1 MELEKD
7 DDLLRRKTRAVYD
20 DRVPALKLP
29 VLCTVLLTE
38 QMQTWQELR
47 EGYALLKDVRQRQVQ
62 CRGFTVVLQHNP
74 GRMTST
80 TARVDEEGTRARPCF
95 LCLNNLPEGQKAI
108 LYRNEYLILCN
119 PMPVSAAHFT
129 VSTLRHQPQGL
140 NSSSQALLQLAADLG
155 EGWMAMYNGP
165 GCGASAPDHL
175 HFQAMPAGTTPIEEE
190 IRKGSAFV
198 QVRHIGDAAIKQG
211 RGLGREVILIEGHHV
226 GEVGAALSGII
237 AALKAAGG
245 TDAEPMMNIIASHSD
260 DEWHVIVFPR
270 AKHRPEAFF
279 ADDDARVLVSPAV
292 VEMAGLVVTPLER
305 DFKRLDAAAVE
316 AIYREVSQEG
326 SIVEAALR
334 DVKEFVR

>member
-1 MELEKD
+1 MEFEK
-7 DDLLRRKTRAVYD
+7 DDLLRRRIRAIYD
-20 DRVPALKLP
+20 DQVPALKLP

-47 EGYALLKDVRQRQVQ
+47 EGYALLKDVHQRPLQ

-74 GRMTST
+74 GRMKST

-95 LCLNNLPEGQKAI
+95 LCLDNLPEGQKAI
-108 LYRNEYLILCN
+108 FYRNEYLILCN

-129 VSTLRHQPQGL
+129 VSTLRHEPQSL
-140 NSSSQALLQLAADLG
+140 NSSSRALLQLAADLD

-165 GCGASAPDHL
+165 RCGASAPDHL

-190 IRKGSAFV
+190 IRKGSAFAEFR
-198 QVRHIGDAAIKQG
+198 QIGDAVIRQG
-211 RGLGREVILIEGHHV
+211 RGLGREVILIEGDRV
-226 GEVGAALSGII
+226 EEVGAALSGFIT
-237 AALKAAGG
+237 ALKAAAG
-245 TDAEPMMNIIASHSD
+245 TDAEPMMNIIAFHSD
-260 DEWHVIVFPR
+260 GAWHVTIFPR

-279 ADDDARVLVSPAV
+279 ADDDTRILVSPAI
-292 VEMAGLVVTPLER
+292 VEMAGLVVAPLER
-305 DFKRLDAAAVE
+305 DFERLDAAAVE

-326 SIVEAALR
+326 SIVEAAFR